1 MLEKRSKNSNMLKY
15 RKGAILAIVGIVILA
30 NFCFPMTAI
39 ATTQDL
45 QINSTAGYTI
55 EARFSYDETKNI
67 EVIRESGRGK
77 TQAIDSLV
85 VSFYNPAGE
94 MIASY
99 DNITDG
105 IATGEYFEFNF
116 DPTTQQL
123 LGEIDLGGESAG
135 EMYLKGEVDREL
147 SLIEIDAS
155 GEEKA
160 IDVVRSREIGRRG
173 EGE

>member
-1 MLEKRSKNSNMLKY
+1 MLKKRSKNSSMLKF
-15 RKGAILAIVGIVILA
+15 RNLAILAIVGIVIFA
-30 NFCFPMTAI
+30 NLCFPMTAI
-39 ATTQDL
+39 AITQDL
-45 QINSTAGYTI
+45 QINSKVGYTVK
-55 EARFSYDETKNI
+55 ARFSYDDTENTG
-67 EVIRESGRGK
+67 VIKESGKGE

-99 DNITDG
+99 NNIADG
-105 IATGEYFEFNF
+105 VATGDYFEFNF
-116 DPTTQQL
+116 DPATQQL
-123 LGEIDLGGESAG
+123 LGEIDLGGETAG

-160 IDVVRSREIGRRG
+160 IDVVGSR
-173 EGE
+173 